1 MDASIQIYP
10 IAGKLMLT
18 PDIIQYGWKS
28 LKGYHARTLLMLL
41 AMSISVA
48 SVLLLTALGEGA
60 RRYVT
65 GEFASLGTNMVIV
78 MPGKSETAGMGLSN
92 MMGVTPRD
100 LTLDDA
106 RALTRHSAVT
116 RIAPLNIGAV
126 EASWQNRK
134 REVTILG
141 STREILKLRHWKM
154 ASGKFLPEMDW
165 DRAAPVCIIGKN
177 IRDEIFGAH
186 AALGQWIRLGENR
199 YRVTG
204 VLASAGRSL
213 DVDVEEIVI
222 IPVAAAQS
230 LLNTPSLF
238 RILIET
244 KSRDSMQTVVDFAT
258 QTIKQRHHGE
268 EDVTVITQDAVIQTF
283 DNILSALT
291 YAVGGIAA
299 ISLAVSGILIM
310 NVMLV
315 AVSQRTAEIGLLKA
329 LGASSKKILMLIL
342 TEAVLLSLFGILFGF
357 ILGLSGCWG
366 IRLALPDLQAYPP
379 VWAMLASCIV
389 AISTGLLFS
398 LLPAKKAAKLDPV
411 TALQGH

>member
-1 MDASIQIYP
+1 
-10 IAGKLMLT
+10 MLT
-18 PDIIQYGWKS
+18 PDIMLYGWKS
-28 LKGYHARTLLMLL
+28 LKGYRTRTILMLM

-78 MPGKSETAGMGLSN
+78 MPGKSETAGMGLST

-100 LTLDDA
+100 LTLEDA

-116 RIAPLNIGAV
+116 QIAPLNIGAV
-126 EASWQNRK
+126 EVSWKNRK

-141 STREILKLRHWKM
+141 STSEILKLRHWEL
-154 ASGKFLPEMDW
+154 ASGQFLPKTDW
-165 DRAAPVCIIGKN
+165 DRATPVCVIGKR

-199 YRVTG
+199 YRVIG
-204 VLASAGRSL
+204 ILASEGRSL

-222 IPVAAAQS
+222 IPVASAQS

-244 KSRDSMQTVVDFAT
+244 KSRESMQSVVDFSI
-258 QTIKQRHHGE
+258 QTIKQRHHDE

-283 DNILSALT
+283 DNILTALT

-329 LGASSKKILMLIL
+329 LGASSKNILRLML
-342 TEAVLLSLFGILFGF
+342 TEAILLSLLGTFVGF
-357 ILGLSGCWG
+357 IFGLTGCWA
-366 IRLALPDLQAYPP
+366 IRLALPALQAYPP
-379 VWAMLASCIV
+379 LWAMLSSFIV

-398 LLPAKKAAKLDPV
+398 LLPARKAAKLDPV
-411 TALQGH
+411 YALQGH